1 MRFIINP
8 PADDKYEA
16 LKEVCSSRKYFS
28 ATTMQIPSLVFC
40 YLLSICVIKC
50 SRVTL
55 VNNGYQD
62 IVFAINPSIQYNDKL
77 IESIQEMVTEAS
89 KYLYQATKHQLYFS
103 DVKILVPASWA
114 LNSSLVQNQ
123 NRTHESYEKADVIIA
138 EPYLKHKDAPYTL
151 QYGGCGEMGRYI
163 HFTPK
168 FILNDKMTSVYG
180 PKGRV
185 FVHEWAHLRWGLF
198 DECNDAVPFYISDS
212 ETTEA
217 TRCSLSIRGKTAECK
232 GSVCSSCTTD
242 ESTGLPNKECQFFPE
257 KNQMSSSSIMYLQGL
272 PNVDK
277 FSDIKTH
284 NPEAPNM
291 QNRMC
296 NYRSTW
302 DVISRSE
309 DFTYISSAHIDSVQ
323 PTFTLLQAKDRV
335 LCLVLDTSGS
345 METANRTRRLQ
356 QAAEIF
362 LLQITETGS
371 CAGIVTFS
379 SNARIQTRLKRI
391 DNDKVREDL
400 VKLLPTSADG
410 GTNICA
416 GILAGFE
423 VLRGDDRA
431 TMGDEIILLT
441 DGIDYNIR
449 SCFPE
454 VRRSGAVIHTIAFGP
469 DAAEEL
475 EELSSMTGGLQ
486 FAATDNLT
494 VNGLIDSFT
503 GLTSGSGDSSQQSFQ
518 LESSGTSIESN
529 RWLNGTVVIDKT
541 IGNDTIFVANWESVN
556 PTMSVRDPNGNIY
569 NNVYFKIDQSA
580 KSARLKI
587 NGTAQ
592 RGTWFYSILNTG
604 GKQVITII
612 VTSRAADAQLPPIK
626 VNGYINKKDST
637 SPMISYVEVS
647 HGFLPVLNAIVTAI
661 IERPIDP
668 PIQLKL
674 SDDGLGADIVK
685 NDGIYSKYFID
696 FRGKGNY
703 GEGRYSVKVRV
714 LGIKGTTSVTDRRGG
729 QTLCLPE
736 YVENGNIEV
745 NPFQSNIS
753 EEDLHDELGE
763 FTRVQAGGLISL
775 KSATCPINFPPST
788 ITDLQATIVKN
799 KITLEWTAPGGDYD
813 KGSASRYEMRMSD
826 KLLQLRDYFGRARL
840 INMNAIFPQP
850 YGSKETMTIYSE
862 DPNMQNGAVIYF
874 AVYAYD
880 ESNLSSKMS
889 NIARASFFEPLS
901 KSESCICAKQKIWFP
916 ILIAVIV
923 CLTVG
928 IIVYIVRRKNNKWA
942 PGSVQCNKCIV
953 YNELPAI

>member
-1 MRFIINP
+1 MKMFHRILGFVLPCLLN
-8 PADDKYEA
+8 
-16 LKEVCSSRKYFS
+16 VCV
-28 ATTMQIPSLVFC
+28 LN
-40 YLLSICVIKC
+40 C
-50 SRVTL
+50 SRLTL
-55 VNNGYQD
+55 VNNGYRN
-62 IVFAINPSIQYNDKL
+62 IVIAINPNIQYNNKL
-77 IESIQEMVTEAS
+77 IENIKEMMTEAS
-89 KYLYQATKHQLYFS
+89 NYLSQATRHQLYYS
-103 DVKILVPASWA
+103 DVKIVLPATWA
-114 LNSSLVQNQ
+114 LSSNVVQ
-123 NRTHESYEKADVIIA
+123 RPSTESYEKASVIIA
-138 EPYLKHKDAPYTL
+138 EPYLKQGDTPYTL
-151 QYGGCGEMGRYI
+151 QYGGCGEKGRYI
-163 HFTPK
+163 HFTPN
-168 FILNDKMTSVYG
+168 FILNDKMTSIYC

-185 FVHEWAHLRWGLF
+185 FVHEWAHLRWGVF
-198 DECNDAVPFYISDS
+198 DEYNDAVPFYISDS

-242 ESTGLPNKECQFFPE
+242 ESTGLPTKECQFFPE

-277 FSDIKTH
+277 FCDNKTH

-309 DFTYISSAHIDSVQ
+309 DFRNISSPHTGSVE

-345 METANRTRRLQ
+345 MGTENRISRLQ

-362 LLQITETGS
+362 LLQIAETGS
-371 CAGIVTFS
+371 YAGIVTFNS
-379 SNARIQTRLKRI
+379 GASIETRLKRI

-400 VKLLPTSADG
+400 VKLLPTSAGG
-410 GTNICA
+410 GTNICV
-416 GILAGFE
+416 GIRAGFE

-441 DGIDYNIR
+441 DGIDPGIG
-449 SCFPE
+449 SCFSE
-454 VRRSGAVIHTIAFGP
+454 VEQSGAVIHTIAFGP
-469 DAAEEL
+469 SAAEEL

-486 FAATDNLT
+486 FAATDNLN

-503 GLTSGSGDSSQQSFQ
+503 GLISGSGDSSQQSIQ

-541 IGNDTIFVANWESVN
+541 IGNDTFFVANWESVF
-556 PTMSVRDPNGNIY
+556 PAMSVRDPNGNIY
-569 NNVYFKIDQSA
+569 NNAYFKIDQSA

-626 VNGYINKKDST
+626 VNGYINRKDST

-661 IERPIDP
+661 IERPNDP

-696 FRGKGNY
+696 FRGKG
-703 GEGRYSVKVRV
+703 RYSVKVRV
-714 LGIKGTTSVTDRRGG
+714 LGIEGTTSVTDRRGG
-729 QTLCLPE
+729 QTLCLPG

-745 NPFQSNIS
+745 NPFQSDIS
-753 EEDLHDELGE
+753 EEDLHDELGD
-763 FTRVQAGGLISL
+763 FTRVQAGGSISL
-775 KSATCPINFPPST
+775 PSVSPPINFPPST

-850 YGSKETMTIYSE
+850 YGSKETVTIYSE

-874 AVYAYD
+874 AMYAYD
-880 ESNLSSKMS
+880 KSNLSSKVS

-901 KSESCICAKQKIWFP
+901 KSESWICAKQKIWFP

-928 IIVYIVRRKNNKWA
+928 IIVYIVHRENNKWA
-942 PGSVQCNKCIV
+942 PESV
-953 YNELPAI
+953 PM